1 MGDDLAV
8 ARCCPTAHV
17 TGDAAF
23 HIIDLLRYDPPM
35 NGLQK
40 HEPDPVGT
48 AARTVRQ
55 ACCRYTIAHTGCICC
70 CASGGRQYTL
80 RTLLNGLA
88 WC

>member
-48 AARTVRQ
+48 AARTVSSRHVADTQ
-55 ACCRYTIAHTGCICC
+55 SPTRAAYVVVHRAADNTHYALC
-70 CASGGRQYTL
+70 
-80 RTLLNGLA
+80 
-88 WC
+88 